1 MLIAI
6 LKTSFNQPTK
16 ALCFCRTTMKYT
28 FDLWTFAIA
37 AHLLEVWIGEHEP
50 GVTVSV
56 DLERQ

>member
-1 MLIAI
+1 
-6 LKTSFNQPTK
+6 
-16 ALCFCRTTMKYT
+16 MKYT